1 MRIPGVRSLRIN
13 EQKESRM
20 CLPAFFVHERGKM
33 GGRGSSFK
41 KSGGK
46 AKAFSNHRSFA
57 EIDREINSL
66 GEKMASLSRSAVA
79 DHGYMNAKERK
90 QYNSMLERT
99 RKLKNERSKL
109 ANIRAEQ
116 KKSTKGQ
123 MHTFINGFGEA
134 TKRYVT
140 SKTYEAA
147 QKGQQRAIM
156 RNMGY

>member
-1 MRIPGVRSLRIN
+1 MKGEKWEEEEARSR
-13 EQKESRM
+13 K
-20 CLPAFFVHERGKM
+20 V
-33 GGRGSSFK
+33 
-41 KSGGK
+41 GGK
-46 AKAFSNHRSFA
+46 ARAFSNRRSSA

-140 SKTYEAA
+140 SKTYESA
-147 QKGQQRAIM
+147 QKRQQRAIM